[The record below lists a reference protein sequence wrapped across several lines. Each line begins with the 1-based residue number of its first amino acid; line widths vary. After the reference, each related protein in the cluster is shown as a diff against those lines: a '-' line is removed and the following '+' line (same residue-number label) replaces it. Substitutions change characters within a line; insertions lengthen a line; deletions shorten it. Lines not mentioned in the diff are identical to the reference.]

1 MGVGDG
7 YYTNPQNFLHVIILC
22 SLLDFKDVCE
32 CMEMCMF
39 VSNCVCVSVCVASW
53 LGKPG
58 AELSLSRTKTGMSGQ
73 RESSVVLTFSGCTQP
88 KSRMILPIEA
98 PWTRNFSQMYKP
110 TKITV
115 SFSWRTTRPTLRS
128 PDFLFKSL
136 LPDKMH
142 SPLRGT

>member
-7 YYTNPQNFLHVIILC
+7 YYTNPQNFLHVIILY
-22 SLLDFKDVCE
+22 SLLDFKDVSE
-32 CMEMCMF
+32 LWKYVF

-53 LGKPG
+53 LGKHR
-58 AELSLSRTKTGMSGQ
+58 AELSLSRTKTGMRGQ

-88 KSRMILPIEA
+88 KRRMILPIEA
-98 PWTRNFSQMYKP
+98 QWTRNFSQMYKP